1 MSWMR
6 KLCCG
11 GSGGAITPEPPAV
24 PVSTGRAE
32 VNPATSRSVGVGPRL
47 RSGSQSSGPVGDH
60 RNKLRATLPAR
71 TAPAVLRGDRLL
83 TDSSRFRAMSDLS
96 ALQGTAVN
104 LEGLDKLPLSG
115 SASLSSVEQI
125 EAIKRAANGR
135 PFAVLDLREESHA
148 IVDAHP
154 TTWIAPDDWGNV
166 GLTTAEVLAD
176 EAARIEALKQQDE
189 VSFVNYPDLKK
200 GREPRVTTLSAPAIL
215 DEKTFVEQAGG
226 QYHRLP
232 VTDHVRPD
240 RARVDAFVA
249 LVRSMAPDTWLHVHC
264 KGGKGRTTSAMV
276 MFDMLHNAGRVSAED
291 ILARQTAIGG
301 SDLATIGGGRIELKQ
316 DRLDFLLEFHAYAK
330 ANPLGAPDAKAW
342 GEWRMSPREREVE
355 GAQGATNP

>member
-1 MSWMR
+1 MTWVR
-6 KLCCG
+6 RLCCG
-11 GSGGAITPEPPAV
+11 GSAGAIAPEPAAV
-24 PVSTGRAE
+24 PVALAGAE
-32 VNPATSRSVGVGPRL
+32 ATSSANRSIGVGPRQ
-47 RSGSQSSGPVGDH
+47 RSGSQSSGPVGEH
-60 RNKLRATLPAR
+60 RNKLRAALPTR
-71 TAPAVLRGDRLL
+71 TGPAVLRGDRLL

-96 ALQGTAVN
+96 GLQGTAVN
-104 LEGLDKLPLSG
+104 VEGLAELRLSG
-115 SASLSSVEQI
+115 SASLSSPEQM

-148 IVDAHP
+148 IVDGHP

-166 GLTTAEVLAD
+166 GLSTAEVLAD

-189 VSFVNYPDLKK
+189 VSFLNYPDLKK
-200 GREPRVTTLSAPAIL
+200 ERAPHVTTLPAPTIL

-240 RARVDAFVA
+240 RARVDAFVS
-249 LVRSMAPDTWLHVHC
+249 LVRSLPPDTWLHVHC

-276 MFDMLHNAGRVSAED
+276 MFDMLHNAGKVSAED

-301 SDLATIGGGRIELKQ
+301 SDLVTIGGGRTELKQ

-330 ANPLGAPDAKAW
+330 ANPLGAPDAMGW
-342 GEWRMSPREREVE
+342 GEWRMSPRERNV
-355 GAQGATNP
+355 AQARGVTNP